1 MGSVLSQEPLKAKK
15 LDRSV
20 IETGKEGG
28 QEENETLREVEN
40 CEIGKSKRSNRT
52 IGRVYK
58 LHDTVEIESIK
69 ISMKEKNALF

>member
-20 IETGKEGG
+20 TEIGKEGE
-28 QEENETLREVEN
+28 QEEDETHREVKN

-58 LHDTVEIESIK
+58 LLDTVEIEST
-69 ISMKEKNALF
+69 